1 VSAKHSGVQVA
12 LPSLLDALA
21 AASGPLVVTGA
32 PDGLEAFAFAHALR
46 QRGGVGLFVAR
57 DQPRAAAFEAAV
69 RFFAPDLPILALP
82 AWDNLPYDRISPSAA
97 AAAER
102 AAALARLARRP
113 AGEDSPLLVISTAS
127 ACAQRCPPRAR
138 LAATWF
144 EAKVGQ
150 VIEPEALPR
159 FLAVNGYGRASTV
172 RAAGDY
178 AIRGGVTDIFP
189 PGAGEPLR
197 FDFFGDQLESIRAFD
212 PETQRST
219 RQLVQAELTPVS
231 EVLFDDAAVA
241 QFRRVFLETYGA
253 GVTDAMY
260 DAVVARV
267 RRSGLE
273 QWLPLFYERLDT
285 VFDYVGSDA
294 LIGLDPL
301 AEDAARERYTQ
312 ALEHYQSR
320 KGAPAV
326 RGGVVF
332 RAPAPEQLYLEPAV
346 WRSVLSG
353 RPVRR
358 FRSAANAED
367 ADVLDLAGRP
377 GRSFAAERA
386 AQDVNVFEAAAAHVS
401 AQVKAGRK
409 VLIAAWTEG
418 SCERLAGV
426 LEDYGLATPPRA
438 PDWPQAAAVAAAK
451 PVLVVLPLEQGF
463 ETESLVVLSEQDI
476 LGERLAR
483 PRKRRKASNLIAE
496 AAALSPGDLVVH
508 SEHGIAR
515 YDGLKTIDVGD
526 APHDCLELEYS
537 GGDRLYLPVENIEL
551 VSRYGSEDAG
561 VQLDKLGGAG
571 WQGRKAKA
579 KQRLRD
585 MAAELIRIAAA
596 REAREAEA
604 VAPPEG
610 LYDEFCA
617 RFPYEETE
625 DQLSAIEDVVG
636 DLASGRPMD
645 RLICGDVGFGK
656 TEVALR
662 AAFLVA
668 MTGQQV
674 AVIAPT
680 TLLARQHFKGFAERF
695 RGFPLR
701 VRQLSR
707 MVRAKEAAETKKGL
721 ADGTV
726 DIVVGT
732 HAVLG
737 AGVEFQR
744 LGLVV
749 VDEEQHFGVKHKE
762 RLKELRADVHVLTLS
777 ATPIPRTLQL
787 ALAGIREMSI
797 IATPPIDRM
806 AVRTYVTPFDPITL
820 REALLRERYR
830 GGQSFFVAPRIADL
844 ADAEQFLRET
854 VPEVKFITAHGQMAA
869 TQLDELMTTFYEGE
883 ADVLLSTSI
892 VESGLD
898 IPRAN
903 TLIVHR
909 ADLFGLAQLY
919 QLRGRVGR
927 SKVRAY
933 AYLTTEAEKPL
944 TDSAEKRLR
953 ILASLDNL
961 GAGFTLASH
970 DLDMRG
976 GGNLLGEE
984 QSGHIREV
992 GVELYQSMLEEAV
1005 EAMRQGKSAEEI
1017 GAREWSPQINVGAAV
1032 LIPEEYVPDLTVRLS
1047 LYRKLAEVDADGDR
1061 EAFAAELID
1070 RFGPLPPEAAQLL
1083 AVAGLKALCK
1093 RLNIAK
1099 LDAGP
1104 KGASCSFRQGGF
1116 ANPAG
1121 LVRLVQRRPLDFKLR
1136 PDGKLIA
1143 TGQWAD
1149 AGLRLKAL
1157 RAVLEA
1163 LEEAARAQAA

>member
-1 VSAKHSGVQVA
+1 A
-12 LPSLLDALA
+12 
-21 AASGPLVVTGA
+21 
-32 PDGLEAFAFAHALR
+32 
-46 QRGGVGLFVAR
+46 
-57 DQPRAAAFEAAV
+57 
-69 RFFAPDLPILALP
+69 
-82 AWDNLPYDRISPSAA
+82 
-97 AAAER
+97 
-102 AAALARLARRP
+102 
-113 AGEDSPLLVISTAS
+113 
-127 ACAQRCPPRAR
+127 
-138 LAATWF
+138 
-144 EAKVGQ
+144 
-150 VIEPEALPR
+150 
-159 FLAVNGYGRASTV
+159 
-172 RAAGDY
+172 
-178 AIRGGVTDIFP
+178 
-189 PGAGEPLR
+189 
-197 FDFFGDQLESIRAFD
+197 
-212 PETQRST
+212 
-219 RQLVQAELTPVS
+219 
-231 EVLFDDAAVA
+231 
-241 QFRRVFLETYGA
+241 
-253 GVTDAMY
+253 
-260 DAVVARV
+260 
-267 RRSGLE
+267 
-273 QWLPLFYERLDT
+273 
-285 VFDYVGSDA
+285 
-294 LIGLDPL
+294 
-301 AEDAARERYTQ
+301 
-312 ALEHYQSR
+312 
-320 KGAPAV
+320 
-326 RGGVVF
+326 
-332 RAPAPEQLYLEPAV
+332 
-346 WRSVLSG
+346 
-353 RPVRR
+353 
-358 FRSAANAED
+358 
-367 ADVLDLAGRP
+367 
-377 GRSFAAERA
+377 
-386 AQDVNVFEAAAAHVS
+386 NVFEAAARHVS
-401 AQVKAGRK
+401 EQVRARRK
-409 VLIAAWTEG
+409 VLIAAWTDG
-418 SCERLAGV
+418 SSERLAGV
-426 LEDYGLATPPRA
+426 LEDYGVAATPRA
-438 PDWPQAAAVAAAK
+438 GDWPAAAAIEAAK

-463 ETESLVVLSEQDI
+463 ETDRLVVLSEQDI

-483 PRKRRKASNLIAE
+483 PRKRRRASNLIAE

-508 SEHGIAR
+508 SDHGIAR
-515 YDGLKTIDVGD
+515 YVGLKTIDVGD
-526 APHDCLELEYS
+526 APHDCLDLEYAA
-537 GGDRLYLPVENIEL
+537 GDRLYLPVENIEL
-551 VSRYGSEDAG
+551 VSRYGSEDSG
-561 VQLDKLGGAG
+561 VQLDRLGGAS

-585 MAAELIRIAAA
+585 MAEELIRIAAA
-596 REAREAEA
+596 RENREAES

-625 DQLSAIEDVVG
+625 DQLHAIEDVVG

-695 RGFPLR
+695 RGFPLK

-707 MVRAKEAAETKKGL
+707 MVVAKEAGETKKGL

-737 AGVEFQR
+737 ASIEFQR
-744 LGLVV
+744 LGLII

-762 RLKELRADVHVLTLS
+762 RLKELRSDVHVLTLS

-787 ALAGIREMSI
+787 ALAGIREMSV
-797 IATPPIDRM
+797 IATPPVDRM
-806 AVRTYVTPFDPITL
+806 AVRTYVTPFDPVTL

-830 GGQSFFVAPRIADL
+830 GGQSFFVVPRIADL
-844 ADAEQFLRET
+844 AEAEQFLREV
-854 VPEVKFITAHGQMAA
+854 VPEVKFVSAHGQMAA
-869 TQLDELMTTFYEGE
+869 TQLDELMTAFYEGE

-903 TLIVHR
+903 TLVVHR

-927 SKVRAY
+927 SKLRAY
-933 AYLTTEAEKPL
+933 AYLTTEPDKAL

-953 ILASLDNL
+953 ILSSLDNL

-992 GVELYQSMLEEAV
+992 GVELYQAMLEEAV
-1005 EAMRQGKSAEEI
+1005 QAMKQGKSVAEI
-1017 GAREWSPQINVGAAV
+1017 NAREWSPQINVGAAV

-1047 LYRKLAEVDADGDR
+1047 LYRKLADIDQDGDR
-1061 EAFAAELID
+1061 EAFAAEMID

-1104 KGASCSFRQGGF
+1104 KGASFTFREGGF
-1116 ANPAG
+1116 GNPAG
-1121 LVRLVQRRPLDFKLR
+1121 LVRLVQRRAMDFKLR

-1143 TGQWAD
+1143 SGQWTD

-1157 RAVLEA
+1157 RAVLES
-1163 LEEAARAQAA
+1163 LEEAARSHAA

>member
-1 VSAKHSGVQVA
+1 MSRPSAEPKLLA
-12 LPSLLDALA
+12 PSLIAALA
-21 AASGPLVVTGA
+21 ESPEAIAVTGA
-32 PDGLEAFAFAHALR
+32 PDGVDALAFALAA
-46 QRGGVGLFVAR
+46 QARGGVSLFVAR
-57 DQPRAAAFEAAV
+57 DQPRAAAFEAAL
-69 RFFAPDLPILALP
+69 RFFAPDLPVLRLP

-97 AAAER
+97 TAAER
-102 AAALARLARRP
+102 AAALARLARRDP
-113 AGEDSPLLVISTAS
+113 GDQSPLLVLSTAS
-127 ACAQRCPPRAR
+127 AASQRCPPRAR

-144 EAKVGQ
+144 AAKAGQLIDPKDLEA
-150 VIEPEALPR
+150 
-159 FLAVNGYGRASTV
+159 FLQTNGYGRASTV
-172 RAAGDY
+172 RSAGDY
-178 AIRGGVTDIFP
+178 ALRGGVADVYP

-219 RQLVQAELTPVS
+219 RQLREAELTPVS
-231 EVLFDDAAVA
+231 EVLLDDEAVA
-241 QFRRVFLETYGA
+241 QFRKRFLAAYGA
-253 GVTDAMY
+253 GADAMY
-260 DAVVARV
+260 DAVVARI
-267 RRSGLE
+267 RRSGVE
-273 QWLPLFYERLDT
+273 QWLPFFYEKLET
-285 VFDYVGSDA
+285 VFDYVGGGA
-294 LIGLDPL
+294 LVGLDAM
-301 AEDAARERYTQ
+301 AEDAVRERFAQ
-312 ALEHYQSR
+312 AKEHHDSR
-320 KGAPAV
+320 KNAPVARGA
-326 RGGVVF
+326 GGF
-332 RAPAPEQLYLEPAV
+332 RAPAPEFLYLTPEA
-346 WRSVLSG
+346 WGGALTG

-358 FRSAANAED
+358 FTPLAE
-367 ADVLDLAGRP
+367 AEGENVLSLGGRP

-386 AQDVNVFEAAAAHVS
+386 TYEVNVFEAAAGHVR
-401 AQVKAGRK
+401 AALKHGRK
-409 VLIAAWTEG
+409 VLLAAWTEG
-418 SCERLAGV
+418 SAERLAGV
-426 LEDYGLATPPRA
+426 LEDHGLTDAPRA
-438 PDWPQAAAVAAAK
+438 EDWAGAAAVEAAK

-463 ETESLVVLSEQDI
+463 ESDTLVVLSEQDI

-508 SEHGIAR
+508 SDHGIAR

-526 APHDCLELEYS
+526 APHDCLELEYA

-551 VSRYGSEDAG
+551 VSRYGSEDTG
-561 VQLDKLGGAG
+561 VQLDRLGGAS

-596 REAREAEA
+596 RETREAEEVLA
-604 VAPPEG
+604 PEG

-625 DQLSAIEDVVG
+625 DQLAAIEDVVG
-636 DLASGRPMD
+636 DLASGKPMD

-680 TLLARQHFKGFAERF
+680 TLLARQHFKTFSQRF
-695 RGFPLR
+695 KGFPLQ

-707 MVRAKEAAETKKGL
+707 MVSAKEAAETKQGL
-721 ADGTV
+721 SEGKI

-732 HAVLG
+732 HAILG
-737 AGVEFQR
+737 AGVSFAR
-744 LGLVV
+744 LGMTI

-762 RLKELRADVHVLTLS
+762 RLKEMRADVHVLTLS

-787 ALAGIREMSI
+787 ALSGIREMSI
-797 IATPPIDRM
+797 IATPPVDRM
-806 AVRTYVTPFDPITL
+806 AVRTYVTPFDPVTL

-844 ADAEQFLRET
+844 ADMEKFLRES
-854 VPEVKFITAHGQMAA
+854 VPEVRFVSAHGQMGA

-883 ADVLLSTSI
+883 ADVLVSTSI

-903 TLIVHR
+903 TLLVHR

-933 AYLTTEAEKPL
+933 AYLTTEPDKPL
-944 TDSAEKRLR
+944 TASAEKRLR
-953 ILASLDNL
+953 ILGSLDNL

-1005 EAMRQGKSAEEI
+1005 EALKQGKSADAI
-1017 GAREWSPQINVGAAV
+1017 GARDWSPQINVGAAV

-1047 LYRKLAEVDADGDR
+1047 LYRKLAEIDTDAER

-1070 RFGPLPPEAAQLL
+1070 RFGPLPVEAAQLL
-1083 AVAGLKALCK
+1083 AVAGLKAACK

-1104 KGASCSFRQGGF
+1104 KGASLTFREGGF
-1116 ANPAG
+1116 ADPAA
-1121 LVRLVQRRPLDFKLR
+1121 LVRHVQARPMDFKVR

-1143 TGQWAD
+1143 NGQWAE

-1157 RAVLEA
+1157 RAVLEG
-1163 LEEAARAQAA
+1163 LESLTGRAAA